1 MVSHPHTVNYV
12 TREMGRL
19 VDRETQKEMGGIL
32 KQSDKEKEGAVE
44 DDGGR
49 VMAEL
54 ESEQAMKSE
63 RLMKNYK
70 KWKIMIISVICF
82 VMLFMM
88 AFLLTMFICKE
99 DC

>member
-1 MVSHPHTVNYV
+1 M
-12 TREMGRL
+12 
-19 VDRETQKEMGGIL
+19 KE
-32 KQSDKEKEGAVE
+32 SDKEKGGSV

-54 ESEQAMKSE
+54 ESEQALKSE
-63 RLMKNYK
+63 RLLKNYK
-70 KWKIMIISVICF
+70 KWTIVIISVICF
-82 VMLFMM
+82 VMLFIM

>member
-19 VDRETQKEMGGIL
+19 VTRETHKEMGGIL
-32 KQSDKEKEGAVE
+32 KQSDKKKGGSVK
-44 DDGGR
+44 DDGG

-70 KWKIMIISVICF
+70 KWKIVIISVICF
-82 VMLFMM
+82 VMLFIM
-88 AFLLTMFICKE
+88 AFLFTMFICKE